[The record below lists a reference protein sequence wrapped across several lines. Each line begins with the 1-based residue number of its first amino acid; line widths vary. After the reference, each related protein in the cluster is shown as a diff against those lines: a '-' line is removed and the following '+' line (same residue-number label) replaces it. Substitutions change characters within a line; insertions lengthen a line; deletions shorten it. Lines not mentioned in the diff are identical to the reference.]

1 MKGHGR
7 HARIK
12 YLVGHLM
19 DRKCRVVV
27 TFTNGRRRFGWR
39 DHWND
44 ATEGLRCVSDP
55 ERYSDDDEYTD
66 LDVHHSLPTKP
77 GEHRVRRVRRR
88 PWRHS
93 SRCATPT
100 GDGGFG
106 RLKQRPA
113 APRSNVERREPMT
126 YRFFARTGVV
136 GTACAVLAFAPVAAA
151 QQDAAL
157 RTPDGQPDLQGVWNF
172 STATPMERP
181 AELGDQATLTAEEA
195 AAWEAEIA
203 EQRAGLESELED
215 APLEARLGYS
225 LRIWFEWGDAL
236 EERRTSLVIDPPD
249 GRIPAVRPEVEARRA
264 LTRML
269 RGRHA
274 HGPEDRGISER
285 CLLGF
290 NSGPPMTPSAY
301 NNNMQLF
308 QTADHVVLL
317 NEMVHNAR
325 VIPLDGRPHLPA
337 DLRQWVGDSRAS
349 WDGDTL
355 VIETR
360 NFLRET
366 SLGGS
371 SANMRL
377 VERFTRLDADTLRY
391 EFTVSDPATWTGPWT
406 ARVRMTRS
414 DEPLYEY
421 ACHEGNYS
429 MPSSLSGARAMEVR
443 EAAEGAA
450 EQP

>member
-1 MKGHGR
+1 MTQRSVAPLGVI
-7 HARIK
+7 A
-12 YLVGHLM
+12 LVSGIL
-19 DRKCRVVV
+19 
-27 TFTNGRRRFGWR
+27 
-39 DHWND
+39 
-44 ATEGLRCVSDP
+44 AL
-55 ERYSDDDEYTD
+55 
-66 LDVHHSLPTKP
+66 
-77 GEHRVRRVRRR
+77 
-88 PWRHS
+88 
-93 SRCATPT
+93 A
-100 GDGGFG
+100 
-106 RLKQRPA
+106 PA
-113 APRSNVERREPMT
+113 A
-126 YRFFARTGVV
+126 
-136 GTACAVLAFAPVAAA
+136 TAG
-151 QQDAAL
+151 QDGNL

-172 STATPMERP
+172 STATPLERP
-181 AELGDQATLTAEEA
+181 PELADRATLTAEEA
-195 AAWEAEIA
+195 AEWEAQVA
-203 EQRAGLESELED
+203 AQRAGFESELED

-225 LRIWFEWGDAL
+225 VRVWFEWSDAL

-249 GRIPAVRPEVEARRA
+249 GRIPAVRPEVEVRREVG
-264 LTRML
+264 RIL

-308 QTADHVVLL
+308 QTTDHVVIL

-325 VIPLDGRPHLPA
+325 VVPLDGRPHLPA
-337 DLRQWVGDSRAS
+337 GLRQWVGDSRAS

-355 VIETR
+355 VVETR

-391 EFTVSDPATWTGPWT
+391 EFTVSDPTTWTGPWT
-406 ARVRMTRS
+406 AQVRMTRT

-429 MPSSLSGARAMEVR
+429 MPSSLSGARAMEAR
-443 EAAEGAA
+443 EAAESAD
-450 EQP
+450 ERP

>member
-1 MKGHGR
+1 M
-7 HARIK
+7 
-12 YLVGHLM
+12 
-19 DRKCRVVV
+19 
-27 TFTNGRRRFGWR
+27 T
-39 DHWND
+39 
-44 ATEGLRCVSDP
+44 
-55 ERYSDDDEYTD
+55 
-66 LDVHHSLPTKP
+66 
-77 GEHRVRRVRRR
+77 
-88 PWRHS
+88 
-93 SRCATPT
+93 
-100 GDGGFG
+100 
-106 RLKQRPA
+106 QRPVTPLGGIA
-113 APRSNVERREPMT
+113 LVSAI
-126 YRFFARTGVV
+126 
-136 GTACAVLAFAPVAAA
+136 LAFSPAATA
-151 QQDAAL
+151 GQDGNL

-181 AELGDQATLTAEEA
+181 AELADRATLTAEEA
-195 AAWEAEIA
+195 AEFEAQIA
-203 EQRAGLESELED
+203 QQRAGLESELED

-236 EERRTSLVIDPPD
+236 EERRTSLVIDPPN
-249 GRIPAVRPEVEARRA
+249 GRIPAVRPEADARREVG
-264 LTRML
+264 RIL

-308 QTADHVVLL
+308 QTADHVVIL

-325 VIPLDGRPHLPA
+325 IIPLDGRPHLPA

-355 VIETR
+355 VVETR

-391 EFTVSDPATWTGPWT
+391 QFTVSDPTTWTGPWT
-406 ARVRMTRS
+406 AQVRMTRT

-429 MPSSLSGARAMEVR
+429 MPSSLSGARAMEAR
-443 EAAEGAA
+443 EAAESAG
-450 EQP
+450 ERP